1 MKKPAWKL
9 INWTDLKNYEHLD
22 KENKE
27 NNPSDE
33 VFAWEFL
40 RRNPQYQNDFA
51 EFIRTGKFP
60 GYTRYILNGDGKY
73 TPRHEDMRDWY
84 GLSHESNN
92 YDPKNTTPPI
102 FAKGYYPRFLQKD
115 DYLRSDAA
123 TDPDDLLGTARE
135 EVVVV
140 LSTSHNL
147 DHQISQIKDL
157 LKQEHDKSGAFRR
170 RREKYLTYLRLLDAD
185 LLDAPEAEIQK
196 ILYPNEE
203 KFRSILYTNLKSAQR
218 LRDYNYKRLVS
229 L

>member
-22 KENKE
+22 KEN
-27 NNPSDE
+27 NPSDE
-33 VFAWEFL
+33 VYAWEFL

-51 EFIRTGKFP
+51 EFVRTGKFL
-60 GYTRYILNGDGKY
+60 GYTRYILNADGKY
-73 TPRHEDMRDWY
+73 TPRHVDIRDWY

-92 YDPKNTTPPI
+92 YDPKNAMPPI
-102 FAKGYYPRFLQKD
+102 FAKGDYPRFLQKD
-115 DYLRSDAA
+115 DLLEFAAA
-123 TDPDDLLGTARE
+123 TDPDDLLEIAQ
-135 EVVVV
+135 EVAIV
-140 LSTSHNL
+140 LSANHNL

-157 LKQEHDKSGAFRR
+157 LKQEQDRNGAFRR

-185 LLDAPEAEIQK
+185 LLDAPEAKIQE

-203 KFRSILYTNLKSAQR
+203 KFRSILHTNLKSAQR
-218 LRDYNYKRLVS
+218 LRDHSYKKLVS